1 MGRPRAVQRFEWQ
14 ESVDEV
20 SAYTDS
26 DWAGCRQSGRST
38 SGGVLTRGRH
48 LLKSWSATQKN
59 VTLSSGEAE
68 LVAAVRGATEGIG
81 MTRLGDDWGLELS
94 CAVIVDSTAAIGTM
108 SRRGS
113 GRLRHV
119 RIGHLW
125 VQERVESGELRLEK
139 VRTDRN
145 PADILTKFVGGEK
158 MAEHMRQLSYEY
170 RVGRADAALELST

>member
-1 MGRPRAVQRFEWQ
+1 M
-14 ESVDEV
+14 
-20 SAYTDS
+20 
-26 DWAGCRQSGRST
+26 
-38 SGGVLTRGRH
+38 TRGRH
-48 LLKSWSATQKN
+48 LLKSWSSTQKS

-68 LVAAVRGATEGIG
+68 LVAAVRGASEGIG
-81 MTRLGDDWGLELS
+81 MTRLGDDWGLNLV

-125 VQERVESGELRLEK
+125 VQERVESGELRLGK

-145 PADILTKFVGGEK
+145 PADILTKFVSGEK
-158 MAEHMRQLSYEY
+158 VAEHMGQLSYEY
-170 RVGRADAALELST
+170 RAGRAASALELAP